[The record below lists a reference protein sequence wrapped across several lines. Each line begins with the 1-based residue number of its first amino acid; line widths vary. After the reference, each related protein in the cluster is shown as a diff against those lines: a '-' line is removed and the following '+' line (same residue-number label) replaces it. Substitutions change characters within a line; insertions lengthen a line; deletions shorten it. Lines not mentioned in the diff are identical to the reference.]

1 MASELRNLAAVKAK
15 SEELQI
21 PYANL
26 LSAFVVEE
34 IVVAV
39 SESEESEHFWLKN
52 DAVLTLESY
61 KRKAPNRLEYMF
73 SGEEGL
79 TVEDMTHRMRLI
91 FQNEKRTEL
100 KWKYQVE
107 KTGAVVR
114 VHLLGRIEELEIPIE
129 LVISQQM
136 DESLTPEKEELRLF
150 LQNRQTVEYLHYPV
164 EGLLA
169 EHFTRILKDMELLG
183 DLNSYYMIWELLRKE
198 MNSTRKVTEH
208 LEVLMKKYR
217 IPIEK
222 ERFEMVC
229 TYRGSS
235 YMKKRWKSYLHRER
249 KTDPSFEEAM
259 DIMIAYFR
267 PIWDALTEGNYYLG
281 DWMPELMR
289 YLD

>member
-1 MASELRNLAAVKAK
+1 MEKELRNLEAIKAK
-15 SEELQI
+15 SEELHI

-34 IVVAV
+34 IVAAI
-39 SESEESEHFWLKN
+39 SGSEESQYFWLKN
-52 DAVLTLESY
+52 DTVLSTESY

-73 SGEEGL
+73 SGKEGL
-79 TVEDMTHRMRLI
+79 TVQDMTHRMSLI
-91 FQNEKRTEL
+91 FQNRKPSEL
-100 KWKYQVE
+100 EWNYQVE

-114 VHLLGRIEELEIPIE
+114 VHLLGKIGELEIPIE

-136 DESLTPEKEELRLF
+136 DESLIPEQEELHLF
-150 LQNRQTVEYLHYPV
+150 LQDQDTVQYLHYPV

-169 EHFTRILKDMELLG
+169 EHFVKILKDMELLG
-183 DLNSYYMIWELLRKE
+183 DLNSYYMIWDLLRKE

-208 LEVLMKKYR
+208 LEVLMEKYR
-217 IPIEK
+217 IPIDR

-229 TYRGSS
+229 TYRDSS
-235 YMKKRWKSYLHRER
+235 YMKKRWKSYLRRE
-249 KTDPSFEEAM
+249 KKNTPSFEEAM
-259 DIMIAYFR
+259 DVLITYFR

>member
-1 MASELRNLAAVKAK
+1 MADTLCNLAAVKNK

-34 IVVAV
+34 IVAAI
-39 SESEESEHFWLKN
+39 SESEESEYFWLKN
-52 DAVLTLESY
+52 DGILSLESY

-73 SGEEGL
+73 CGEEEL
-79 TVEDMTHRMRLI
+79 TVPGITQYMSLI
-91 FQNEKRTEL
+91 FQEEKGEEL
-100 KWKYQVE
+100 RWKYQVE

-114 VHLLGRIEELEIPIE
+114 VHLTGRIEELEIPIE
-129 LVISQQM
+129 LVISQQI
-136 DESLTPEKEELRLF
+136 DENLLPESEELRPF
-150 LQNRQTVEYLHYPV
+150 LQDGQTVSYLHYPV

-169 EHFTRILKDMELLG
+169 EHFVKILKDMELLG
-183 DLNSYYMIWELLRKE
+183 DLNSYYVIWDLLRKE

-208 LEVLMKKYR
+208 LEVFMEKYH
-217 IPIEK
+217 IPMDQ

-229 TYRGSS
+229 SYRDSS
-235 YMKKRWKSYLHRER
+235 YMKKRWKAYLRRE
-249 KTDPSFEEAM
+249 KKDAPSFEEAVEVFM
-259 DIMIAYFR
+259 TYFR
-267 PIWDALTEGNYYLG
+267 PIWNALAEGNYYLG